1 MGMSHRRSIS
11 TDQDGD
17 MTTTAEFH
25 EMEAGSPETTVTVVK
40 DHPLAIRWLHWINVP
55 FLMIMTWSGLMLAW
69 ANESHE
75 FGLFGRTVTVFP
87 EGFYQALGVRRRLA
101 EGLSWHLTL
110 AWLFTLNGLLYFI
123 YLTVARQ
130 WGHLLPRR
138 GAIRDSIRVIL
149 HDLHLRKEA
158 PPTDGYN
165 AAQRIAY
172 TLVVELGAI
181 AVLTGL
187 AIAKSAR
194 FSLLTTI
201 FGGYHF
207 AKLIHFSASIAFA
220 VFVFIHVL
228 QVAKAGWQNFR
239 SMIVGHKI
247 VKGTK

>member
-1 MGMSHRRSIS
+1 M
-11 TDQDGD
+11 
-17 MTTTAEFH
+17 TTAEFH
-25 EMEAGSPETTVTVVK
+25 DMEAPSSASATVTIVK

-55 FLMIMTWSGLMLAW
+55 FLTVMTWSGLMLAW

-75 FGLFGRTVTVFP
+75 FGIFGRTVTVFP
-87 EGFYQALGVRRRLA
+87 EGFYQALGVRKRLA

-110 AWLFTLNGLLYFI
+110 AWLFTLNGILYVV
-123 YLTVARQ
+123 YLTIARQ

-138 GAIRDSIRVIL
+138 GAVRDAVRVIL

-158 PPTDGYN
+158 PASDGYN

-172 TLVVELGAI
+172 TLVVALGAV

-187 AIAKSAR
+187 AVAKSAR

-201 FGGYHF
+201 FGGYHV
-207 AKLIHFSASIAFA
+207 AKLIHFSAAMAFFA
-220 VFVFIHVL
+220 FVVIHVL

-239 SMIVGHKI
+239 SMIVGHKV
-247 VKGTK
+247 VKGSGS